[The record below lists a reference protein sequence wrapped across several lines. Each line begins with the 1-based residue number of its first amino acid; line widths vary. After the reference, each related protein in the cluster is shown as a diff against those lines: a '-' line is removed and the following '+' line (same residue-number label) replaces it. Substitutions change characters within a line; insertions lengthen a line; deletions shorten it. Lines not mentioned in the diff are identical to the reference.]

1 MFSCA
6 NLRTLSLNWQ
16 RAGQELGR
24 SGNGQGAMAVGPAEW
39 KSEESERVT
48 HLLLRVV
55 EEEGGRGE
63 EPRRPAA
70 GRGAA
75 EERREPPLHLRVG
88 AGLVWSGS

>member
-1 MFSCA
+1 
-6 NLRTLSLNWQ
+6 
-16 RAGQELGR
+16 
-24 SGNGQGAMAVGPAEW
+24 MAVGPAEW

-75 EERREPPLHLRVG
+75 EERREPPLHRRSGRAWSERAAQHVSKAKRTKPP
-88 AGLVWSGS
+88 AGLSMREAT

>member
-39 KSEESERVT
+39 KS
-48 HLLLRVV
+48 
-55 EEEGGRGE
+55 
-63 EPRRPAA
+63 
-70 GRGAA
+70 
-75 EERREPPLHLRVG
+75 
-88 AGLVWSGS
+88 